1 MTPDSPPPERPVV
14 PVRPVIELRGVTKQF
29 GEGDRAVVVLRG
41 ADLAIGEATTTA
53 IRGPSGSGKTT
64 LLHLLA
70 GLDRPTGGSVL
81 FRGEAIEEWS
91 EDRRSAWRRRSVGFV
106 FQDFRLLP
114 RLTALENVAL
124 PLELLGKSPRDA
136 RRRATALLTDLGLG
150 GRLDHLPSALSGGEQ
165 QRTAI
170 ARAFSHEPDLV
181 FADEPTGNLDP
192 VTSRAVL
199 DQLLATVAA
208 HGTALV
214 TVTHDEEVAARM
226 THQIRIVDGRIG

>member
-1 MTPDSPPPERPVV
+1 MTAVV
-14 PVRPVIELRGVTKQF
+14 ELVDVSKQF
-29 GEGDRAVVVLRG
+29 GEGAQAVVVLRG
-41 ADLAIGEATTTA
+41 ASLAIGEGETAA

-70 GLDRPTGGSVL
+70 GLDRPTGGSVRY
-81 FRGEAIEEWS
+81 RGEAIDGWS
-91 EDRRSAWRRRSVGFV
+91 EDRRSAWRRSRVGFV

-124 PLELLGKSPRDA
+124 PLELLGRSPRAAADRA
-136 RRRATALLTDLGLG
+136 RRLLSDLGLG
-150 GRLDHLPSALSGGEQ
+150 ERLHHLPSALSGGEQ

-170 ARAFSHEPDLV
+170 ARAFSHEPEIV

-192 VTSRAVL
+192 ATSQAVL

-226 THQIRIVDGRIG
+226 GRRIRIVDGRVA